1 MGGKSG
7 MSGEGLNPAAKASD
21 RRASV
26 LPRQWFQSLEALY
39 PLARPYADFV
49 FRTCREEV
57 LHAGRLASLV
67 NGGQPVIFCQW
78 HGRFLALVGSSRR
91 YGDRSSFWP
100 KGAELT
106 AVASLDAE
114 KMLDL
119 LGIPTIPIM
128 PGAVSGADVR
138 RIVAAIRRG
147 SSLNVSLD
155 GPIGPFRCA
164 ALGIIRIAQI
174 TGAPLMPIGFSQ
186 STRFHLN
193 TWDRLLVPLP
203 FQRMIYFCGEPMFV
217 ASNSKAADLEEARSE
232 IERRLSQATDLAD
245 AAAAIRPANLA
256 NSVQAGN

>member
-1 MGGKSG
+1 MT
-7 MSGEGLNPAAKASD
+7 GEGLDLAAKAPEK
-21 RRASV
+21 RASV

-39 PLARPYADFV
+39 PLARPYADIV
-49 FRTCREEV
+49 FRTCREEI
-57 LHAGRLASLV
+57 LHADRLVSLV

-91 YGDRSSFWP
+91 YEDRSSFWP

-106 AVASLDAE
+106 ALASVDAE
-114 KMLDL
+114 KMLEL
-119 LGIPTIPIM
+119 LGMPTIPIM

-155 GPIGPFRCA
+155 GPIGPYRRA
-164 ALGIIRIAQI
+164 ALGIVRIAQI
-174 TGAPLMPIGFSQ
+174 TGAPLIPIGFSQ
-186 STRFHLN
+186 SMRFHLN

-203 FQRMIYFCGEPMFV
+203 FQRMIYFCGEPLFV
-217 ASNSKAADLEEARSE
+217 APHSKAADLEDARSE

-245 AAAAIRPANLA
+245 AAAARRFA
-256 NSVQAGN
+256 